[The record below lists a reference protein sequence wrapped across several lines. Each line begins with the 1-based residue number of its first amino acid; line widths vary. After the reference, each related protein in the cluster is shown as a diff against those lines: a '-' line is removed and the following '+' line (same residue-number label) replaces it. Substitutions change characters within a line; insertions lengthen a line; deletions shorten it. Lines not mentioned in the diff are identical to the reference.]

1 MVRYYYIEP
10 LSDKNIYKEEAI
22 MSFRH
27 RITGFLLAL
36 ALVLQLVPG
45 IPLVTRAEGQ
55 NAVSRVIV
63 DGEGI
68 LSGQYMVSGTHQV
81 RDTKPETGGYLYYE
95 DGYLVLENFFFNSSS
110 YNTIESEAALTIE
123 LVGENTLIGN
133 YLYTIRHTTEEP
145 LVIQG
150 EGSLTAIGRTGC
162 ISAYG
167 DVTLN
172 ANISAATNDS
182 FSSAIG
188 CNGDLYINGGSVSA
202 TNTGGRAVSSKNLY
216 MNGGV
221 LEATGSTRGISTKI
235 LEING
240 GDLTAISTD
249 TASDSQN
256 YAIQVGQSLPEFYIH
271 NNIGAHIAASTEPD
285 GPIGTADLNDWKS
298 YDYVRIY
305 DAGVDV
311 DGVHLSSG
319 EYLLQGS
326 DTPATGTPTGS
337 YALYEGGVLTLNDF
351 EGGGIHSFGDLK
363 LNVQGTNRLSG
374 QAVMDSGVTVSGTG
388 NLRIDVSSEE
398 AAVLVHDTLTV
409 ESGTLVITNAVG
421 WGCELDSLDINNGNV
436 TINGGVLA
444 YGMLINN
451 GSCRITSDSAYP
463 AVEIIPIDET
473 STGSVALYGGSLE
486 LSSAQTSA
494 LVGPLSMAGGE
505 FFAETGAAGCRV
517 VTDRLV
523 PTNWD
528 GYEYLCADQPGGE
541 LVPCYENE
549 MGQFSRIRIGL
560 HKCAPTLV
568 EEIKPTCGD
577 SGKLAYYRCFC
588 GKYYEDAAGTILIPY
603 IYEYG
608 NLDPLGHDVEGV
620 EYTVTDD
627 AHYKLCKVCGAQEL
641 STRGYHDFGDGLY
654 CVCGY
659 ARMGNIYGVVTNEI
673 ATTVT
678 FRLWQGDTL
687 VKENFAYGQ
696 NVSYGL
702 RNIEPGTYRL
712 EVECIGYA
720 LYEAEIVMDRYQ
732 VEHNVVLP
740 PKINTISGSVSSDIG
755 WTDPVTL
762 NLYRQGNLLQ
772 TVTTEG
778 SPAYFTFENVPTGIY
793 WMEIIKKDHEYVY
806 SEIEITESSDAWN
819 LMLSVLRG
827 DITGTVNCDVYANS
841 QAHLEL
847 HMDGELAGMTGV
859 SPNGGSFDLI
869 GYPVGSYLLT
879 VTLPG
884 YKTVEL
890 PVQLSTSG
898 VHLDITM
905 EALKANVFV
914 TVYSSGSE
922 DEEIRL
928 QVMDSGTEIRS
939 YAICGTE
946 AAVLMEDLP
955 LGDYR
960 LIVTKAGHETVDTLL
975 RVLEGGG
982 SMTVP
987 LRALTGSL
995 SGRITTSD
1003 GAEVDATVEIL
1014 RNGKVV
1020 KTVQSTDSY
1029 SFDDLL
1035 AGSYTVRVSMA
1046 GYESVELSLE
1056 LEEGIYTQDIQ
1067 LEPVASEGISSVAG
1081 KITCFLTDGE
1091 VKVELLQD
1099 GKIVHTVVVTGKKAD
1114 FVIEGVENGT
1124 YTMRIT
1130 KENHTPLEKTVE
1142 IGEAPLDLNVKI
1154 CPVGDATGDGTVNI
1168 KDFQRM
1174 LRHINKTSPLTDYAL
1189 ACGDL
1194 TGDGQCNI
1202 KDFQKL
1208 LRHINKTSPLF

>member
-1 MVRYYYIEP
+1 
-10 LSDKNIYKEEAI
+10 

-45 IPLVTRAEGQ
+45 IPLAVRAEGE
-55 NAVSRVIV
+55 SLSYITV
-63 DGEGI
+63 DGWVVM
-68 LSGQYMVSGTHQV
+68 SGKYMTSDARQV
-81 RDTKPETGGYLYYE
+81 LDTKPESGGYLYYE
-95 DGYLVLENFFFNSSS
+95 DGYLLLENFTCQSSS
-110 YNTIESEAALTIE
+110 YNTIVSEQALTIE
-123 LVGENTLIGN
+123 LVGENHLTGN
-133 YLYTIRHTTEEP
+133 YMYAIRHTTEEP

-167 DVTLN
+167 NITLN
-172 ANISAATNDS
+172 ANISASTNAS
-182 FSSAIG
+182 YESAIG
-188 CNGDLYINGGSVSA
+188 CNGELYMESGTVTA
-202 TNTGGRAVSSKNLY
+202 VNTAGRGISSKNLY

-221 LEATGSTRGISTKI
+221 LEATGSTRGISTSI

-271 NNIGAHIAASTEPD
+271 NNIGAYIAASTEPD
-285 GPIGTADLNDWKS
+285 GPTGTANLSDWKS

-305 DAGVDV
+305 DAGVEV

-319 EYLLQGS
+319 EYLNQGG
-326 DTPATGTPTGS
+326 DAPATGTPTGS

-351 EGGGIHSFGDLK
+351 EGGGIHGFGNLK
-363 LNVQGTNRLSG
+363 LNLQGTNWLSG
-374 QAVMDSGVTVSGTG
+374 QAVMDSSVTVSGTG
-388 NLRIDVSSEE
+388 NLRIEVSSEE
-398 AAVLVHDTLTV
+398 AAVLVHDTMTV

-421 WGCELDSLDINNGNV
+421 LGCELDSLHINNGNV
-436 TINGGVLA
+436 TINGGLLT
-444 YGMLINN
+444 YGASIHN
-451 GSCRITSDSAYP
+451 GFCRITSDSAHP

-473 STGSVALYGGSLE
+473 STGTLALYGGSLE

-494 LVGPLSMAGGE
+494 LVGPIFMEGGE

-517 VTDRLV
+517 ITDRFVKGYL
-523 PTNWD
+523 D

-560 HKCAPTLV
+560 HSCAPTLV

-577 SGKLAYYRCFC
+577 SGKLAYYYCFC
-588 GKYYEDAAGTILIPY
+588 GKYYEDAAGTVLIPS

-608 NLDPLGHDVEGV
+608 NLDPLGHDTEGV
-620 EYTVTDD
+620 EYTVTDNE
-627 AHYKLCKVCGAQEL
+627 HYKLCKVCGAQEWN
-641 STRGYHDFGDGLY
+641 TWGYHDFGDGLY

-659 ARMGNIYGVVTNEI
+659 ARLGNIYGVVTNEI
-673 ATTVT
+673 VTTVT

-687 VKENFAYGQ
+687 VNEYITYGQ
-696 NVSYGL
+696 NFSYGL
-702 RNIEPGTYRL
+702 YNIEPGTYRL
-712 EVECIGYA
+712 EVEGNGYA

-740 PKINTISGSVSSDIG
+740 LKNVTIGGSVSSDIG

-762 NLYRQGNLLQ
+762 NLYRNGNLIQ

-778 SPAYFTFENVPTGIY
+778 SPAYFTFENLPTGIY
-793 WMEIIKKDHEYVY
+793 GLEIIKKDHEYVY
-806 SEIEITESSDAWN
+806 SEIEITESGDAWN
-819 LMLSVLRG
+819 FMLSVLRG

-841 QAHLEL
+841 QANLEL
-847 HMDGELAGMTGV
+847 HMDGKLAGTTGV
-859 SPNGGSFDLI
+859 SPNGGNFGLA
-869 GYPVGSYLLT
+869 GFPVGSYLLT

-890 PVQLSTSG
+890 PVNLTASG

-905 EALKANVFV
+905 EALRADASV

-922 DEEIRL
+922 NTQIRL
-928 QVMDSGTEIRS
+928 QVLDSGIEIRS

-946 AAVLMEDLP
+946 ATVLIENLP
-955 LGDYR
+955 LGDYQ
-960 LIVTKAGHETVDTLL
+960 LIITKDGHETANAMLSVS
-975 RVLEGGG
+975 EGGG
-982 SMTVP
+982 SMTVS
-987 LRALTGSL
+987 LRALTGVFR
-995 SGRITTSD
+995 GRITTSD

-1014 RNGKVV
+1014 QDGKVV
-1020 KTVQSTDSY
+1020 QTVRSTGSCY
-1029 SFDDLL
+1029 ISGLL
-1035 AGSYTVRVSMA
+1035 VGSYTVRVSME
-1046 GYESVELSLE
+1046 GYKPVELSLE
-1056 LEEGIYTQDIQ
+1056 LEQGVNKQDIQ
-1067 LEPVASEGISSVAG
+1067 LEPVASEGSSSVAG
-1081 KITCFLTDGE
+1081 TVTGFLTDGE
-1091 VKVELLQD
+1091 VKVELLKD
-1099 GKIVHTVVVTGKKAD
+1099 GQVVYAVTVTGKTAA
-1114 FVIEGVENGT
+1114 FAMEGVENGT

-1130 KENHTPLEKTVE
+1130 KANHTPLEKTVE
-1142 IGEAPLDLNVKI
+1142 IGQQPLDLDLKI
-1154 CPVGDATGDGTVNI
+1154 CPYGDVTGDGGVNI
-1168 KDFQRM
+1168 KDFQRL
-1174 LRHINKTSPLTDYAL
+1174 LRHVNKTNLLVEYEL

-1194 TGDGQCNI
+1194 TGDGVCNI
-1202 KDFQKL
+1202 KDFQRL
-1208 LRHINKTSPLF
+1208 LRHVNKTNPLF